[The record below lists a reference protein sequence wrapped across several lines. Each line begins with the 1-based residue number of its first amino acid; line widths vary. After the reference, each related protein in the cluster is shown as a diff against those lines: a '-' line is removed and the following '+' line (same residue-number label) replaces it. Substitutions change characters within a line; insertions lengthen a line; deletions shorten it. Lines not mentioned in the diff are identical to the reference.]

1 MLRPNRMAPTA
12 SIIVPTQDRP
22 AYLDV
27 ALRSIVPQAQAAGAE
42 IIVVDDGPHEATRA
56 VAEAHGTRY
65 VARTAPHG
73 LNAARN
79 AGIDAAAGDLL
90 VFVDDDV
97 EAHPGWLEALL
108 AADAAAGDD
117 VGAFAGPIVPRFED
131 HAFRTCGREGP
142 PVTFLDLGPS
152 DTDADHA
159 WGANMTLRR
168 AALTRVG
175 RFDEA
180 LNLGAGDE
188 QEWQQRLRDA
198 GQRIRYVAAAGVDH
212 RRAGDDARLRS
223 LLRAAYRRG
232 RATRR
237 WDAWRG
243 AAPAV
248 AAEVRTLVGC
258 AWHTVR
264 RTCWMNGPVLAA
276 HSLGRLREALD
287 PQPAPA
293 RPGVDDFLA
302 GRSGHVAG
310 RRASVLR
317 AADAVLDVTAA
328 PTRRRVDR
336 AAAAGP
342 RRAVHVV
349 AIDRPGSALA
359 AAADELRRSR
369 HDVRL
374 HTGPLREGVGKFA
387 RVTELLA
394 EHPPQG
400 ADWLLVLDDD
410 VVLPRGFLDRFIAC
424 AETADLRLAQPAHRL
439 HSHAAWPVTRRAR
452 NPRSVARETR
462 FVEIGPVTAFRADT
476 LPVLLPFPRLK
487 MGWGLDVHWGAVAAE
502 HGWRVGV
509 IDATPVLHLAP
520 VAVDYDREGAAG
532 EARAF
537 LSGRPYVTR
546 DEAGWS
552 RPLALRSTR

>member
-1 MLRPNRMAPTA
+1 MAPTA

-27 ALRSIVPQAQAAGAE
+27 ALRSLAPQAAAAGAE
-42 IIVVDDGPHEATRA
+42 VIVVDDGPDAATRA
-56 VAEAHGTRY
+56 VAERHGTRY
-65 VARTAPHG
+65 VPRTPPHG

-97 EAHPGWLEALL
+97 EVHPGWLAALL
-108 AADAAAGDD
+108 AADASAGED
-117 VGAFAGPIVPRFED
+117 VGAFTGPIVPRFEG
-131 HAFRTCGREGP
+131 HRFRTCGREGP
-142 PVTFLDLGPS
+142 PVTFLDLGPA

-168 AALTRVG
+168 RAVERIG

-188 QEWQQRLRDA
+188 QEWQDRLRAA
-198 GQRIRYVAAAGVDH
+198 GLRIRYVAAAGLDH
-212 RRAGDDARLRS
+212 RRAGDDARLRA
-223 LLRAAYRRG
+223 LLRSAYRRG

-243 AAPAV
+243 AAPPA
-248 AAEVRTLVGC
+248 AAEARTLLGC
-258 AWHTVR
+258 LWHTVR
-264 RTCWMNGPVLAA
+264 RACWMNGPVMAA

-287 PQPAPA
+287 PQPPPA

-310 RRASVLR
+310 RRASALR
-317 AADAVLDVTAA
+317 AGDALLDVAA
-328 PTRRRVDR
+328 LPARRRIDR
-336 AAAAGP
+336 GARGGP
-342 RRAVHVV
+342 RRAIHVV
-349 AIDRPGSALA
+349 AVDRPGSALGA
-359 AAADELRRSR
+359 ALAELARSR

-374 HTGPLREGVGKFA
+374 HPGPLRAGTGKFA
-387 RVTELLA
+387 RVAELLA
-394 EHPPQG
+394 AHPPG
-400 ADWLLVLDDD
+400 DADWLLVLDDD
-410 VVLPRGFLDRFIAC
+410 VVLPRGFLDRFVAC
-424 AETADLRLAQPAHRL
+424 AEAADLRLAQPAHRL
-439 HSHAAWPVTRRAR
+439 HSHAAWPVTRRSLD
-452 NPRSVARETR
+452 PRSAVRETR

-476 LPVLLPFPRLK
+476 LEVLLPFPALR
-487 MGWGLDVHWGAVAAE
+487 MGWGLDVHWGAVARE

-509 IDATPVLHLAP
+509 VDATPVLHLAP
-520 VAVDYDREGAAG
+520 VAEDYDREGAAG

-537 LSGRPYVTR
+537 LAGRAYVTR
-546 DEAGWS
+546 GEAGWS
-552 RPLALRSTR
+552 RPLELAR